1 MIRENR
7 SLPDDKPGAEE
18 VGPHLR
24 RAAFQ
29 RVDRIA
35 VAVFQRLA
43 VAGDAGVS
51 QRSSRGMVKE
61 YDRNVEQ
68 ANARRVRANHLFRG
82 LRFRFDPPQAI
93 VGLLK
98 LLAERR
104 DFFASSARDFLP
116 QLFCLVLELLLLSK
130 YIGLLKIRAGAAGI
144 RHQLLLAMRA
154 ALQLRNHPVRPSRLL
169 VSPAGIQ
176 QENPGNEDSDREKH

>member
-1 MIRENR
+1 MRNADADPGRRVRKVRDHLPNSRIEPLAENAAELVIFPPGLHDVMIRENR

-116 QLFCLVLELLLLSK
+116 QLF
-130 YIGLLKIRAGAAGI
+130 
-144 RHQLLLAMRA
+144 
-154 ALQLRNHPVRPSRLL
+154 
-169 VSPAGIQ
+169 
-176 QENPGNEDSDREKH
+176 